1 MINHII
7 AVVYCERINRE
18 GGSQW
23 KESKNLKTRP
33 VTWRDM
39 FGSESSGRWAESL
52 ERWWQEPVGDKVERY
67 EDV

>member
-1 MINHII
+1 M
-7 AVVYCERINRE
+7 
-18 GGSQW
+18 
-23 KESKNLKTRP
+23 NLKTRP

-39 FGSESSGRWAESL
+39 FGSESSGRWVESL